1 MPPKRHWPP
10 SKSVQHPHTSR
21 SPAAQT
27 IWIPDDWSVF
37 SRAGWRP
44 GTVCGGG
51 RTSGDVLVQS
61 VLCCTLDSWPS
72 HINQICRS
80 SHMSEQH
87 DKPRLLPGTHRTH
100 CQHSVC
106 VSAWVC
112 VCVCISHVIPPETF
126 LQRSVETSKTLLVWL
141 LQVFLVWF

>member
-1 MPPKRHWPP
+1 MYPKNHWPP
-10 SKSVQHPHTSR
+10 SKSVQHPHFSR
-21 SPAAQT
+21 SPIAKT

-37 SRAGWRP
+37 SRLGWRP

-80 SHMSEQH
+80 SHMSKQH

-106 VSAWVC
+106 VCVSAWVC
-112 VCVCISHVIPPETF
+112 VYFTRHSSRDFPSKDLLRHQKCYWHEYHRHLWCV
-126 LQRSVETSKTLLVWL
+126 L
-141 LQVFLVWF
+141 